1 MQPPYFE
8 GHKATALEATCNK
21 SMQCFVFVS
30 LLYRRIHDCLTK
42 GYNIFIL
49 QMRIAFPEMGNAPQ
63 GAGANNTV
71 D

>member
-8 GHKATALEATCNK
+8 GHKATAFSWKLLVTSPCNVLF
-21 SMQCFVFVS
+21 S
-30 LLYRRIHDCLTK
+30 YRRIHDCLTK